1 MTGYRRKA
9 RELALQVLYYLDIN
23 HIGPDD
29 NALHE
34 ALTLFY
40 SHFPPSGQFK
50 AFFETLVKGVLE
62 NRKEIDTLIEKH
74 SKNWKISRMSCV
86 DRNILRLAAF
96 ELLYCADI
104 PVKVT
109 INEAI
114 DVGKKYG
121 TKESGAFVNGII
133 DGIRK
138 VCDRQSQS

>member
-9 RELALQVLYYLDIN
+9 RELALQALYYLDVN
-23 HIGPDD
+23 RLDSDD
-29 NALHE
+29 ASNEGLAL
-34 ALTLFY
+34 FCDNY
-40 SHFPPSGQFK
+40 PPSEQIK
-50 AFFETLVKGVLE
+50 TFFNTLVSGVIE
-62 NRKEIDTLIEKH
+62 NRDEIDALIEKH

-86 DRNILRLAAF
+86 DRNVLRLAVF
-96 ELLYCADI
+96 ELLYCGDI
-104 PVKVT
+104 PPKVT

-138 VCDRQSQS
+138 LQA

>member
-9 RELALQVLYYLDIN
+9 RELALQALYYIDIN
-23 HIGPDD
+23 HIGPDGEV
-29 NALHE
+29 LQE
-34 ALTLFY
+34 ALNLFCD
-40 SHFPPSGQFK
+40 HFPPSGQFK
-50 AFFETLVKGVLE
+50 VFFHALVKGVLE
-62 NRKEIDTLIEKH
+62 IDTLLEKH

-96 ELLYCADI
+96 ELLYCPDI

-138 VCDRQSQS
+138 VHDNQA

>member
-9 RELALQVLYYLDIN
+9 RELALQALYYLDIN
-23 HIGPDD
+23 HIGPADEILQD
-29 NALHE
+29 

-40 SHFPPSGQFK
+40 THYPPSEQFK
-50 AFFETLVKGVLE
+50 AFFGTLINGVLE
-62 NRKEIDTLIEKH
+62 NREKIDTLIEKH
-74 SKNWKISRMSCV
+74 SRNWKISRMSCV

-96 ELLYCADI
+96 ELLYCDDI

-114 DVGKKYG
+114 DVSKKYG

-138 VCDRQSQS
+138 VYESRSQP